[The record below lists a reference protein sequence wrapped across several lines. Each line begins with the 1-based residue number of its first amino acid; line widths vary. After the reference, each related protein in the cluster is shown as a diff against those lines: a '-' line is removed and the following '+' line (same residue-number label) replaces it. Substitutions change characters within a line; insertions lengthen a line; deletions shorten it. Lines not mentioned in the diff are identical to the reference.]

1 MVDDVSPDTAALLG
15 HIVVEERDVWMRA
28 GWDEAK
34 TPQLPS
40 PDDALK
46 IVLRGAD
53 KEDRAAVLS

>member
-1 MVDDVSPDTAALLG
+1 MKFVEPSRFTDPDVAARKLL
-15 HIVVEERDVWMRA
+15 
-28 GWDEAK
+28 
-34 TPQLPS
+34 